1 MKMPATKRTTKSDLK
16 SLMQRHPERILAVA
30 ESMTGG
36 QVQARIAAI
45 PGASKFFTGGIVAY
59 SLAQKVRHLGVGRSA
74 AARVNS
80 VSSAVAVQMAR
91 GVCVLFKANLG
102 VATTGYAE
110 PSPAHGVEEPFAW
123 WAIVARRPRG
133 VETFRFGRVECPRS
147 SRVDA
152 QVMVAAAV
160 VAELESFLREVGD

>member
-1 MKMPATKRTTKSDLK
+1 MPATKRTTKSDLK
-16 SLMQRHPERILAVA
+16 SLMQREPQRMLAVA

-45 PGASKFFTGGIVAY
+45 SGASEFFAGGIVAY
-59 SLAQKVRHLGVGRSA
+59 SLAQKVRHLGVRRSA

-91 GVCVLFKANLG
+91 GVCTLFKADLG
-102 VATTGYAE
+102 IATTGYAE

-123 WAIVARRPRG
+123 WAILARGSRG
-133 VETFRFGRVECPRS
+133 AETVRFGRVECPGS

-152 QVMVAAAV
+152 QVIIAAAV
-160 VAELESFLREVGD
+160 VSELESFLREVGA